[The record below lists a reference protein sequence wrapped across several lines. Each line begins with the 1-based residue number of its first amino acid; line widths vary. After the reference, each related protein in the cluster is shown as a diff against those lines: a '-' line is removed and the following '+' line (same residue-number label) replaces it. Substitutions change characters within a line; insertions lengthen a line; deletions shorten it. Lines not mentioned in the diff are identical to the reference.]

1 MDKILKQW
9 YNIIIRNKD
18 YGCDFLKPVIKK
30 DFTAKIAVM
39 YITDKFKEPIPDD
52 VLTEIAGNICGINY
66 FILKQCEYELI
77 QSEFLTSR
85 PTGHEEYYSLT
96 EKGKQ
101 ALDFFATKLL
111 YTLRTEIDEYI
122 KNYAPKKKD
131 DKFVCDYTPV
141 TEKEFNVLFEYYEE
155 ELPMLKLEFRGGDR
169 AQSAELTRMFRK
181 KKEMIYTDIY
191 KYIMKIAAEL
201 PEHGNKPTPNF
212 DDDDTISFFE
222 E

>member
-1 MDKILKQW
+1 M
-9 YNIIIRNKD
+9 R
-18 YGCDFLKPVIKK
+18 PVIKK
-30 DFTAKIAVM
+30 DFTVKIAIM

-52 VLTEIAGNICGINY
+52 VLTDIAGNICGINY

-77 QSEFLTSR
+77 QSEFLICR
-85 PTGHEEYYSLT
+85 PQGNEDYYSLT

-101 ALDFFATKLL
+101 ALDFFSTKLL
-111 YTLRTEIDEYI
+111 YTMRTEINEYI

-141 TEKEFNVLFEYYEE
+141 TENEFNVVIEYYEE

-169 AQSAELTRMFRK
+169 AQTAELVRMFRTK
-181 KKEMIYTDIY
+181 KDTIYTDLY
-191 KYIMKIAAEL
+191 RYIMKIAAEL
-201 PEHGNKPTPNF
+201 PEKSAKEIPNF
-212 DDDDTISFFE
+212 DDDNTISFFE